1 MSEFRIDQITNQS
14 GSRGP
19 DIAGITTFTGTSGMV
34 MPSGPTEYRGGRG
47 RGLFAGGLPSNQTL
61 IDSVIISTTG
71 NAIDFGDLNYGR
83 AIKDVGC
90 SSSTRGMWGG
100 GYIVGTGDS
109 NAIDYVT
116 ISSGGTAFDFGDLN
130 VATLRDG
137 GKACNSTRGVW
148 AGGQVIPSTSPGTT
162 ALIQYVTMAT
172 LGNASN
178 FGQLT
183 IDRHDAQGV
192 QSPTRGVFGS
202 WRTKTPTTLNINTID
217 YITIATLGDA
227 LDFGDLV
234 EVATANAPSSNSIRG
249 IWGGGQSAVGNIIQY
264 ITIASTGNAQD
275 FGDLTVTVKEA
286 AGTSNSTRGL
296 FAGGNPGS
304 SPFLTDVISYIT
316 ISTLGD
322 AADFGDLTLA
332 RRQLSGLSDAHGGLG
347 D

>member
-19 DIAGITTFTGTSGMV
+19 DIAGITTFSATSGMV

-47 RGLFAGGLPSNQTL
+47 RGLFGGGITPSNQTL

-83 AIKDVGC
+83 AVKDVGC

-148 AGGQVIPSTSPGTT
+148 AGGQVVPSTSPGTT

-202 WRTKTPTTLNINTID
+202 WRTKTPTTLNLNTID

-249 IWGGGQSAVGNIIQY
+249 IWGGGQASAGNIIQY

-275 FGDLTVTVKEA
+275 FGDLNTSIREA
-286 AGTSNSTRGL
+286 AGTSNSTRSL
-296 FAGGNPGS
+296 FAGGNTPSG
-304 SPFLTDVISYIT
+304 VINTIESVT
-316 ISTLGD
+316 ISTLGN
-322 AADFGDLTLA
+322 AADFGDLSLA

-347 D
+347 

>member
-19 DIAGITTFTGTSGMV
+19 DIAGITTFSATSGMV
-34 MPSGPTEYRGGRG
+34 MPSGATEYRGGRG
-47 RGLFAGGLPSNQTL
+47 RGLFGGGITPANQTL

-100 GYIVGTGDS
+100 GYVIGGGDR

-116 ISSGGTAFDFGDLN
+116 ISSGGTASDFGDLN

-202 WRTKTPTTLNINTID
+202 WRTKTPTVLNINTID

-249 IWGGGQSAVGNIIQY
+249 IWGGGQASVGNIIQY

-275 FGDLTVTVKEA
+275 FGDLNTSITEA
-286 AGTSNSTRGL
+286 SGTSNSTRSL
-296 FAGGNPGS
+296 FAGGNTPSG
-304 SPFLTDVISYIT
+304 VINTIDSVT
-316 ISTLGD
+316 ISTLGN

-332 RRQLSGLSDAHGGLG
+332 RRSLSGLSDAHGGLG